1 MIACL
6 QEKPIGFIQYAS
18 GRFFPKISEYASG
31 PSSEDAVFIS
41 CLYVVEESA
50 RRKGYGS
57 TILKELIRRLDKKKY
72 KSVETFARK
81 SCTNNPSGALGL
93 YLKHGFRIINEK
105 DDFPLVRL
113 DLF

>member
-1 MIACL
+1 MVAWL
-6 QEKPIGFIQYAS
+6 QENPIGFIQHAP
-18 GRFFPKISEYASG
+18 GRFFHKISEYASG

-41 CLYVVEESA
+41 CLYVVEQSA

-57 TILKELIRRLDKKKY
+57 TILKELIRSLSESKY
-72 KSVETFARK
+72 TAVETFARK
-81 SCTNNPSGALGL
+81 SCTNNPSGPLGL